1 MNLQKQILELLII
14 ESKAMK
20 KVIIGLLLVGL
31 SLANSLN
38 SETNFVNAVLC
49 MAGGFLFITGALK
62 TLDKVLQ
69 KLNDDEK
76 D

>member
-1 MNLQKQILELLII
+1 MNLQKKISELLTI
-14 ESKAMK
+14 ENKAMK

-38 SETNFVNAVLC
+38 SGTNFVNAVIC
-49 MAGGFLFITGALK
+49 MIGGLLFITGALK
-62 TLDKVLQ
+62 TLDKLLQ
-69 KLNDDEK
+69 KFDDEN

>member
-1 MNLQKQILELLII
+1 LELLIT
-14 ESKAMK
+14 ENKAMK

-38 SETNFVNAVLC
+38 SGTNFINAVLC
-49 MAGGFLFITGALK
+49 MIGGFLFITGALK
-62 TLDKVLQ
+62 TLDKLLQ
-69 KLNDDEK
+69 KFDDEK

>member
-1 MNLQKQILELLII
+1 MNLQKQMLVLLTIGN
-14 ESKAMK
+14 KAMK

-38 SETNFVNAVLC
+38 SGTNFVNAVLC
-49 MAGGFLFITGALK
+49 MIGGFLFITGALK

-69 KLNDDEK
+69 KFNDDEH

>member
-1 MNLQKQILELLII
+1 
-14 ESKAMK
+14 MK

-38 SETNFVNAVLC
+38 SGTNFINAVLC
-49 MAGGFLFITGALK
+49 MIGGFLFITGALK
-62 TLDKVLQ
+62 TLDKLLQ
-69 KLNDDEK
+69 KFDDEN

>member
-1 MNLQKQILELLII
+1 MNLQKLILELLTL
-14 ESKAMK
+14 ENKAMK

-38 SETNFVNAVLC
+38 SGTNFINAVLC
-49 MAGGFLFITGALK
+49 MIGGFLFITGALK
-62 TLDKVLQ
+62 TLDKLLQ
-69 KLNDDEK
+69 KFDDEN